1 MRHAALFVLSVIA
14 VVATAF
20 GVAAK
25 AVDNGPPYTD
35 AQFIAIMDD
44 RTPEMLREQLHSWWA
59 RAPEYLRKHVLSSP
73 SDRWASII
81 KCNYFGF
88 RPDVQG
94 PLNSQKCEDEDYAG
108 IQRGKKMWSADGQWV
123 GPSEDCVKR
132 DKRTKYGELV
142 CD

>member
-1 MRHAALFVLSVIA
+1 MKHAALFVLSVIA
-14 VVATAF
+14 VVATGL

-59 RAPEYLRKHVLSSP
+59 RAPEYLREHVLSSP

-94 PLNSQKCEDEDYAG
+94 PLNSKKCEDEDYAG
-108 IQRGKKMWSADGQWV
+108 IQRGKKMWSADGLWV